1 MNKLTEKTLQLLCS
15 ERMKSFCMSAR
26 SEITHVA
33 CYNRGTMCPDLAAEI
48 YGLTKKWPLYH
59 SRSRTLMDTV
69 IHNKTT
75 RSSRKLGQNI
85 SPHSLWQLTLCIY
98 LGRVQDYSEI

>member
-1 MNKLTEKTLQLLCS
+1 
-15 ERMKSFCMSAR
+15 MKSFCMSAG

-33 CYNRGTMCPDLAAEI
+33 CYNYGTMCPDPAAEI

-59 SRSRTLMDTV
+59 SRSHILMDTV

-75 RSSRKLGQNI
+75 RSGRKIRTKYIPPILYGN
-85 SPHSLWQLTLCIY
+85 
-98 LGRVQDYSEI
+98 